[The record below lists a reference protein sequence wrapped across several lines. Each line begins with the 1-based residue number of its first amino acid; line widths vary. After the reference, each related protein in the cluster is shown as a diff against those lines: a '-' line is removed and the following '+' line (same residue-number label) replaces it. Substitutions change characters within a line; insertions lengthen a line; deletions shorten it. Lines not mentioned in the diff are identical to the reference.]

1 MAFERWGPSSSACH
15 QLEQTNNRPQESA
28 VPLGY
33 AEVHHLEGWHF
44 FYISAA
50 RSSATRSMKGLLAIL
65 LPKKNC
71 SVGRACCIVLL
82 MLNHQ
87 CWKSTF
93 VRMND
98 WRSVMAGACP
108 SASTGMQPLLFLKP
122 ANGFRNN
129 DKSQLMLL
137 SPTENQICNFCW
149 QQSTAMCNCFGKN
162 NVTYLTRPPGNP
174 GYYEFITTVIG
185 KFWCSTAVK
194 RQKGQWSPSPVLK
207 ICIRR
212 VWGCQ
217 RWDRRVKTVPEGTV
231 LELELYTLSETWM
244 AWTRTISLMARALQ
258 TGNGDD
264 WPQALQAP
272 HNQEEA
278 LGQGRWIANSAE
290 HSLLYWKRVLEAECS
305 ISDRQENRTEI
316 TSSTLGRK
324 RNKDRRGR
332 SEDQKQWG
340 DRKKFLVWSN

>member
-50 RSSATRSMKGLLAIL
+50 RSSATGSMKGLLAIL

-231 LELELYTLSETWM
+231 LELELYTHFIWDMNGLDTYYLS
-244 AWTRTISLMARALQ
+244 
-258 TGNGDD
+258 
-264 WPQALQAP
+264 
-272 HNQEEA
+272 H
-278 LGQGRWIANSAE
+278 GQGTADWERWWLTTSTASSTQSGG
-290 HSLLYWKRVLEAECS
+290 SLGSRQVDSKQRRTFATLLEKSFGSRVLHFRSAGKENWNHILHVRQKEGTKTDGAEA
-305 ISDRQENRTEI
+305 RTK
-316 TSSTLGRK
+316 SSEGTGK
-324 RNKDRRGR
+324 N
-332 SEDQKQWG
+332 
-340 DRKKFLVWSN
+340 F